1 MYGSYWLIKIL
12 DIESGRI
19 KFNNSSII
27 FLSNKTSPRRVWK
40 ELTLNS
46 TTDQSKYRVWDYP
59 IKEQYT
65 HILQIIDSTGPVESS
80 ADAFDMVRGSGSR
93 LGGMCIRHSQK

>member
-1 MYGSYWLIKIL
+1 MV
-12 DIESGRI
+12 SGG
-19 KFNNSSII
+19 
-27 FLSNKTSPRRVWK
+27 RVWK

-65 HILQIIDSTGPVESS
+65 HILQVIDNSGTLESS
-80 ADAFDMVRGSGSR
+80 AKGFQRVSGKEMCWGRRSLR
-93 LGGMCIRHSQK
+93 VNLRKEETKGTVQGMLELSGKPSKR

>member
-1 MYGSYWLIKIL
+1 M
-12 DIESGRI
+12 
-19 KFNNSSII
+19 
-27 FLSNKTSPRRVWK
+27 WK

-65 HILQIIDSTGPVESS
+65 HILQVIDDTGPVESS
-80 ADAFDMVRGSGSR
+80 EAAFEMVSNILDKIVVLNFQGSIS
-93 LGGMCIRHSQK
+93 LP